1 MAWQEEKNETAVF
14 VQLFK
19 ICIFQV
25 SHSFH
30 CFFFPLNKHPTK
42 YVCTQ
47 EVLFSEADKVCNKVI
62 DIKHTFYLY
71 NKLLLCP
78 FHQKEKK
85 KKLSLK
91 FSHIDILPVFSFLI
105 MNLWDVRDVQMSRE
119 RHTQREKIILVAF
132 VVRSETIF
140 YKFMNLKNERR
151 L

>member
-85 KKLSLK
+85 KETLPEI
-91 FSHIDILPVFSFLI
+91 FSHRYFTS
-105 MNLWDVRDVQMSRE
+105 
-119 RHTQREKIILVAF
+119 
-132 VVRSETIF
+132 IF
-140 YKFMNLKNERR
+140 FPHNES
-151 L
+151 LGCA